1 MTTSVQKTVRHGGSL
16 SNVSRSL
23 LGEGRRWQI
32 WQPDWWYFLGAVVLC
47 EPAAMSLRS
56 ARQMTS
62 IFLIRGNRILLLYR
76 VGSSAIRDSWV
87 GIGGHVDPDEIRDPT
102 QAALRELEEEVGLS
116 PDQIRDLTLRY
127 VSLRDNGEELRITY
141 YFTATLPPGTPD
153 PEECT
158 EGELRWFEI
167 APEVADL
174 SMPPTTSVALKHW
187 LSRGRHDN
195 LLRSIVMGADG
206 PLVLPL
212 AGE

>member
-1 MTTSVQKTVRHGGSL
+1 
-16 SNVSRSL
+16 
-23 LGEGRRWQI
+23 
-32 WQPDWWYFLGAVVLC
+32 
-47 EPAAMSLRS
+47 MSLRS

-187 LSRGRHDN
+187 LSRGR
-195 LLRSIVMGADG
+195 LLSVTDVAEDAVIGVADG
-206 PLVLPL
+206 VGVNRPRLLV
-212 AGE
+212 AGGAWSSW